1 MMDGD
6 RRPWLDRLRALRR
19 TQPAPEPSQRY
30 RRPPSREALRASTFY
45 QSPEAWRQ
53 LKLIAFEQGTS
64 QQALLGEAL
73 NTLFARYG
81 RPPVAVGLAEPPA
94 VEG

>member
-1 MMDGD
+1 M
-6 RRPWLDRLRALRR
+6 
-19 TQPAPEPSQRY
+19 
-30 RRPPSREALRASTFY
+30 TFH

-53 LKLIAFEQGTS
+53 LKLMAFEQGTS

-73 NTLFARYG
+73 NALFARYG

-94 VEG
+94 Q